1 VRWVPENRQMCS
13 LSWGGSSSPLCCSA
27 SAAREPST
35 LIFSWILAGIGQLR
49 CSAGELVM
57 VRAQEVRVAMG
68 EAATV
73 EGDDVF
79 IVNIPL

>member
-1 VRWVPENRQMCS
+1 VRRLCGPEAVKHGDAATSTVVGHRTRQHPHLDFRADSRCTLPLIS
-13 LSWGGSSSPLCCSA
+13 LLHNQ
-27 SAAREPST
+27 
-35 LIFSWILAGIGQLR
+35 FQ
-49 CSAGELVM
+49 LVM

-73 EGDDVF
+73 EGDNVF